1 MKLFIQSDDGQLVA
15 TYIDGHFRMNA
26 LVPTEVIAFE
36 LFVILNKLMNTGA
49 GAGFADSL
57 RESTPAIDGDS
68 DFGTAENPTE

>member
-57 RESTPAIDGDS
+57 RESPTIDGDS
-68 DFGTAENPTE
+68 DFGTPESP